1 MLEFSSGVVF
11 AYNTDKS
18 RTRQKKGDFMERA
31 AATKKYRT
39 ILADPPWSINQKGS
53 RGAVKHYDLMPLSA
67 IMAMPVADLV
77 EGNSHLYLW
86 TPNNIIPEA
95 LQVVNAW
102 GFTYRNTLVWGK
114 PKLGLGVYIRTSHES
129 CIFATRGR
137 APVKFHAQPSFMF
150 CAQQDHSHKPEE
162 QFAVIERLSHG
173 PYLELFARR
182 RQPGWDVWGNEIDSD
197 IIIPDYPVPHYSA
210 KALGEEV

>member
-1 MLEFSSGVVF
+1 
-11 AYNTDKS
+11 
-18 RTRQKKGDFMERA
+18 MEKA
-31 AATKKYRT
+31 TATKKYRT
-39 ILADPPWSINQKGS
+39 ILADPPWKLQQQGA
-53 RGAVKHYDLMPLSA
+53 RGAARHYDLMALEE
-67 IMAMPVADLV
+67 IKAMPVAGLCED
-77 EGNSHLYLW
+77 SAHLYLW

-95 LQVVNAW
+95 LQVVKAW

-129 CIFATRGR
+129 CIFATRGK

-162 QFAVIERLSHG
+162 QFAIIERLSYG

-197 IIIPDYPVPHYSA
+197 IIIPDYPVPKYSA

>member
-95 LQVVNAW
+95 L
-102 GFTYRNTLVWGK
+102 
-114 PKLGLGVYIRTSHES
+114 
-129 CIFATRGR
+129 
-137 APVKFHAQPSFMF
+137 
-150 CAQQDHSHKPEE
+150 
-162 QFAVIERLSHG
+162 
-173 PYLELFARR
+173 
-182 RQPGWDVWGNEIDSD
+182 
-197 IIIPDYPVPHYSA
+197 
-210 KALGEEV
+210 